1 MLGVALVG
9 QFMMVLDV
17 TIMNVAASMSGG
29 VQERG
34 PRAECQCPGLWS
46 AEPCSSRSKAQ
57 VL

>member
-34 PRAECQCPGLWS
+34 CTS
-46 AEPCSSRSKAQ
+46 DS
-57 VL
+57 